1 MFSKD
6 CIWSR
11 SRFVEQGVYF
21 QSAGFPICVTTV
33 LGCSPCISLCPA
45 VPTPLSGLNTY
56 LGKYW
61 AANHMPC
68 SLSAPKTPITHR
80 LFFFTTF
87 TEPGRGNWTSFFF
100 FFVSAGP
107 NQSLFI
113 QVNHALMHECSLSDS
128 PCEPHSGH
136 SHPRSAAEWELL
148 RVISFAQGQVTR
160 LHIYD
165 YRPRFDSWL
174 WKQTRHKRSR
184 KKAQMR
190 LHTENHSSEAGPE
203 FNRHLR
209 ARCKDQ
215 WFHNHFHCPL
225 VKLLLCTLKS
235 PTVLSTQIIPGRD
248 GSCYF
253 LVWRSEWQMDSSE

>member
-1 MFSKD
+1 MIPLQICGAGSVFSECWFPHLCD
-6 CIWSR
+6 H
-11 SRFVEQGVYF
+11 
-21 QSAGFPICVTTV
+21 SAG
-33 LGCSPCISLCPA
+33 LLSLH
-45 VPTPLSGLNTY
+45 LSLPRRSHASFWA
-56 LGKYW
+56 KYIFREI
-61 AANHMPC
+61 
-68 SLSAPKTPITHR
+68 LSSKSYALLSECTQNPHYSQT
-80 LFFFTTF
+80 FFFYYLHRAGAGE
-87 TEPGRGNWTSFFF
+87 TELFFFF

-128 PCEPHSGH
+128 PYEPHSGH
-136 SHPRSAAEWELL
+136 LHFTICHWMGAVESDQLCSRSSH
-148 RVISFAQGQVTR
+148 SFAY
-160 LHIYD
+160 I
-165 YRPRFDSWL
+165 WL
-174 WKQTRHKRSR
+174 STALRQLTLETNKTQTFP

>member
-80 LFFFTTF
+80 LFFLLPSQSRGGG
-87 TEPGRGNWTSFFF
+87 TELLFFF

-136 SHPRSAAEWELL
+136 SHPQSCHWMGAVESDQLCSRSSH
-148 RVISFAQGQVTR
+148 SFAY
-160 LHIYD
+160 I
-165 YRPRFDSWL
+165 W
-174 WKQTRHKRSR
+174 
-184 KKAQMR
+184 
-190 LHTENHSSEAGPE
+190 
-203 FNRHLR
+203 
-209 ARCKDQ
+209 
-215 WFHNHFHCPL
+215 
-225 VKLLLCTLKS
+225 
-235 PTVLSTQIIPGRD
+235 LSTALRQLTLETNKTQTFPKKSSNATAHGKPFQRGRT
-248 GSCYF
+248 G
-253 LVWRSEWQMDSSE
+253 V